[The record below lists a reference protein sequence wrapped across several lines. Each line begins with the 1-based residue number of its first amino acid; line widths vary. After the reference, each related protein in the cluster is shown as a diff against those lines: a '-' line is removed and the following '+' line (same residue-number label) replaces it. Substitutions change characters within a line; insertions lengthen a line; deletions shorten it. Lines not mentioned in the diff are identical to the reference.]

1 MIAEQD
7 RAKMS
12 ELRAEGC
19 VDKGL
24 IFHVE
29 IFAQDFY
36 RGSDGELFA
45 KKDSSRNPE
54 SSLIGYVGPVVEM
67 DDESLTIAFGY
78 NIRNGR
84 AFFGSPRLKIYGG
97 AVHDYNVSAPGTT
110 AWCKGHV

>member
-1 MIAEQD
+1 MAIEQD

-12 ELRAEGC
+12 ELREKGC
-19 VDKGL
+19 VKNGL
-24 IFHVE
+24 IFYVT
-29 IFAQDFY
+29 ILAQDFY
-36 RGSDGELFA
+36 RDPDGQLFA
-45 KKDSSRNPE
+45 RKDFSRKPE

-97 AVHDYNVSAPGTT
+97 AVHDYNVSTPVTT
-110 AWCKGHV
+110 AWRDGHA